1 MSFENQNQ
9 LDEKADQAKNKSL
22 FSFLNPFHDKVE
34 NDDLLLFTKNFA
46 SLTKDNMSIVASLET
61 LSTKIKDEKLK
72 EIVTSSIPEVKS
84 GIPFHLCL
92 RKHVEVFGNTYCDL
106 IELGE
111 ESGRIDKVLER
122 LSNLLGQNKELKYD
136 LENTFSY
143 ASEVTIF
150 AFCEIVFLMSFV
162 VPPFSK
168 LYGRVQKPYITEL
181 IIKLGFWFQDNIF
194 NIFGVI
200 IAFFIILYIIKL
212 TKIGRYIIDYFKLKI
227 PIFGELIKKYY
238 FIVYARN
245 FVTSFNSGIS
255 LISSMEL
262 STELV
267 NNLFLKK
274 KFEKVSSYIED
285 GIPIAEA
292 FRKSKF
298 LSKKSMYIIENGEES
313 GYIDGMFT
321 ELANLYEKESL
332 DKDKQIM
339 LMVRP
344 IYFVFMS
351 LICGTVVLAMIIP
364 LFHVIKALF
373 LKQ

>member
-22 FSFLNPFHDKVE
+22 FSFLNPFNDKIE
-34 NDDLLLFTKNFA
+34 NDELLLFTKNFA

-92 RKHVEVFGNTYCDL
+92 RKHVEIFGNTYCDL

-122 LSNLLGQNKELKYD
+122 LSYLLGQNRELKYD

-212 TKIGRYIIDYFKLKI
+212 TKIGRYVIDYFKLKI
-227 PIFGELIKKYY
+227 PVFGELIKKYY

-245 FVTSFNSGIS
+245 FVTSFNSGIG
-255 LISSMEL
+255 LVSSMKL

-274 KFEKVSSYIED
+274 KFEKVSNYIED

-292 FRKSKF
+292 FRKNNF
-298 LSKKSMYIIENGEES
+298 LSKKSMCIIENGEES

-344 IYFVFMS
+344 IYFIFMS
-351 LICGTVVLAMIIP
+351 LICGTVVLSMIIP